1 MADEASRSR
10 NPAGYAGL
18 LDNLVALV
26 GALAVFFES
35 RAALLAKESR
45 TAVIGVLVILVCL
58 IEALMFFA
66 CGYVF
71 LVAAAVMGIAQAT
84 KISWA
89 VIALAAAGV
98 HFLFAMVLLVIA
110 QTKMKQPLFRATI
123 TEIKKDCE
131 WLENLDQTTPS

>member
-10 NPAGYAGL
+10 NPAGHAGL
-18 LDNLVALV
+18 LDNLVALI

-98 HFLFAMVLLVIA
+98 HFLFAMVLLLIA
-110 QTKMKQPLFRATI
+110 QAKMKRPLFRATI
-123 TEIKKDCE
+123 AEIKKDCE